1 LVDEMTED
9 TKDRLIAAYQ
19 IAAQGEYDHARMIL
33 EESLYD
39 DSKNMDAWMLLAD
52 LAENKDEAIQ
62 CYQMVLEIDP
72 ANWIAQK
79 RLALLFGQGQAA
91 EAPEEGHFALDE
103 EEEFP
108 SFEDFLVEEGE
119 EDELTGEG
127 PTLKESFA
135 AHRRL
140 VVGVGI
146 GVLAAFAL
154 GALAWVGSLV
164 FIAWRMGYLILGG

>member
-1 LVDEMTED
+1 MTEN
-9 TKDRLIAAYQ
+9 TEDRLIAAYQ
-19 IAAQGEYDHARMIL
+19 IAAQGDFDHARMIL

-72 ANWIAQK
+72 GNWIAQK
-79 RLALLFGQGQAA
+79 RMAFLFGQGQEV
-91 EAPEEGHFALDE
+91 EALSEGHFALDE
-103 EEEFP
+103 DEEFP
-108 SFEDFLVEEGE
+108 SFEDFLIEEGE
-119 EDELTGEG
+119 EAEVKGEG
-127 PTLKESFA
+127 PTLKESFS
-135 AHRRL
+135 AHRKL

-146 GVLAAFAL
+146 GVAAAFVL
-154 GALAWVGSLV
+154 GALAWAGSLV